1 MNHENL
7 SPAELVIAN
16 RIRMA
21 FPARVR
27 EILPSDG
34 EIVRIVKQMSKC
46 FDLKTTDGIMWLH
59 ESFLALNN
67 DMDEWEKRYLRQRV
81 TTYWAKEVAGT

>member
-1 MNHENL
+1 MNHELN
-7 SPAELVIAN
+7 PAELVVAN

-21 FPARVR
+21 FPARIR
-27 EILPSDG
+27 DILPSDG
-34 EIVRIVKQMSKC
+34 EIVRIVKQMSKF
-46 FDLKTTDGIMWLH
+46 FDLKTMEGVMWLH

-81 TTYWAKEVAGT
+81 ATYWAKEVAGT